1 MADEKYKSVS
11 MFALPDAYQ
20 QQAAEAR
27 RRRRIAEMLA
37 QQAYQPGDIQN
48 APIPRGA
55 PLVQGLQAYLTARA
69 ARKAD
74 EAEETA
80 AKTKAQFEAD
90 TERQIDATG
99 AQIAGRLT
107 GRKVVPVVPGAPVV
121 PFDSAALQEQR
132 RIGEEENLLQLNA
145 EEQAQ
150 LKAGDIREVALKSQY
165 AYDPQ
170 DAVRL
175 GMTKTGAAAMR
186 GNPVL
191 AAMLAKTME
200 TPKEAEYGTTPQ
212 FDKEGRAFVVN
223 KAGDVRYL
231 KDVKAPAA
239 APAAVTLAT
248 IMKNGRKVVVDA
260 RTGAEIGPAP
270 ADAPASLGP
279 LEYVIGKNG
288 KPELVTRA
296 NAVGRQR
303 APQPTTPRTGPTG
316 DTSAD
321 RRDYRTS
328 KRALQNA
335 YNVVN
340 DFLQSLR
347 TTPKEESLVGEKA
360 GALSTKYK
368 LALGA
373 VRILQNTGVLNPGEL
388 PFIEDTLRDPQK
400 ISQLFNPSSRESIVG
415 QIDAIADSLESQS
428 TTLDD
433 SYGYDAVPLRGSETR
448 RANRVP
454 AAAAAAGITQEEW
467 NNSTEEER
475 KPWR

>member
-11 MFALPDAYQ
+11 TFALPDEYQ
-20 QQAAEAR
+20 RQASEAR
-27 RRRRIAEMLA
+27 RRRRMAEMLA

-132 RIGEEENLLQLNA
+132 RIGEEENLYQLNA

-175 GMTKTGAAAMR
+175 GMTKTGAAALR
-186 GNPVL
+186 GNPAL

-223 KAGDVRYL
+223 KAGDVRIL
-231 KDVKAPAA
+231 NDIKAPTA

-270 ADAPASLGP
+270 ADAPASPGSKESAEGLRKEFTSQTSQYRGISDAFQKIKSAALNP
-279 LEYVIGKNG
+279 SA
-288 KPELVTRA
+288 A
-296 NAVGRQR
+296 NDISLIFGFMKALDPTSTVREGEAATAENARGVSEDVRNLYNKINSGQRLSQAQRQ
-303 APQPTTPRTGPTG
+303 
-316 DTSAD
+316 
-321 RRDYRTS
+321 
-328 KRALQNA
+328 
-335 YNVVN
+335 
-340 DFLQSLR
+340 DFLQSAYGLV
-347 TTPKEESLVGEKA
+347 ESQMPNVQQTIDRYTAIA
-360 GALSTKYK
+360 GRSK
-368 LALGA
+368 
-373 VRILQNTGVLNPGEL
+373 LNPEDVVSD
-388 PFIEDTLRDPQK
+388 PFASTRIPRLQGDNDPMFK
-400 ISQLFNPSSRESIVG
+400 KLNSGDLF
-415 QIDAIADSLESQS
+415 IAPN
-428 TTLDD
+428 
-433 SYGYDAVPLRGSETR
+433 GR
-448 RANRVP
+448 
-454 AAAAAAGITQEEW
+454 IM
-467 NNSTEEER
+467 R
-475 KPWR
+475 KR